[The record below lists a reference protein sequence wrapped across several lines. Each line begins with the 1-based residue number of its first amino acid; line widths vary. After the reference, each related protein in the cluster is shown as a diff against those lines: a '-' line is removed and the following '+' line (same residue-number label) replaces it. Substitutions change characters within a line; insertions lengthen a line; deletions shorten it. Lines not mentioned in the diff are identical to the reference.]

1 MIYICGLLMAL
12 ADSVPGVSG
21 GTIAYLLGYYEDFI
35 NSLNSFM
42 SRKGDKLER
51 KENLKKSFKFLIRLG
66 IGWIVG
72 FISAVLILT
81 SVFESHIYQISSLF
95 IGFIVFSIP
104 LIVYEEKESL
114 KKFYNVVFLILG
126 AALVVAIT
134 MVNPSD
140 GGSVSAGAFNIGQ
153 LIYTVL
159 VGMIAISAMVLPGI
173 SGSTMLLIFGVYLP
187 VMNAIKDL
195 LHLDFSGL
203 PIVISV
209 GIGILLGVIVI
220 IKLVKAALEHFHS
233 QTVYAIIGLM
243 LGSLLSIVKGPES
256 LETPKEMLTMDTFS
270 ILFFFIGGVVIIGLQ
285 CLKLFSGK
293 NKAEETVES

>member
-195 LHLDFSGL
+195 LHLEFSGL